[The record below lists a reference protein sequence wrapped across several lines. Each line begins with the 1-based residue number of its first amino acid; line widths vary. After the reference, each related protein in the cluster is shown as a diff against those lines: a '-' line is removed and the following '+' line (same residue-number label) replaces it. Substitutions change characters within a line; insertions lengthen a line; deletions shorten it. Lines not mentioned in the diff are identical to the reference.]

1 MIHIFNPEHDIAL
14 GAHVEQFTA
23 PHAARQLRH
32 DLGFLPMIW
41 AEEGDKVV
49 VEDIET
55 AKEAFRHL
63 GLKAKG
69 SWHSWK
75 EISDLLDTRHPEE
88 IAPWGWDQALFHR
101 FVKAGVSPALL
112 PMRNRLEEI
121 RQMSHRQW
129 AAEHVLPAMRLLP
142 NTVGEA
148 TPAANVGVFLAWLH
162 GHGHIVAKA
171 PWSSS
176 GRGIRYLDGQN
187 HTSYGVQLYNWVR
200 NVVDRQGCIM
210 MEPYYN
216 KVSDF
221 AMEFI
226 SNGRGTVRYC
236 GLSVFDTRSG
246 AYTGSILDTEE
257 EKMKRLEAWI
267 SVDQLI
273 MIKEQLT
280 MVLSRELGNS
290 YRGPLG
296 VDMMV
301 VSVDNQL
308 KVHPCVELNLR
319 RTMGHV
325 ALALTR
331 RLAVTPK
338 IMSIVYTDKYRL
350 RVGPAA
356 PHI

>member
-14 GAHVEQFTA
+14 GTHVEQFTA

-41 AEEGDKVV
+41 AEEGDKVI
-49 VEDIET
+49 VEDVEA
-55 AKEAFRHL
+55 AKEAFRHF
-63 GLKAKG
+63 GLKARG

-75 EISDLLDTRHPEE
+75 EIADVLDVRQPEE

-101 FVKAGVSPALL
+101 MVKAGVSPALL
-112 PMRNRLEEI
+112 PMPNRMEI
-121 RQMSHRQW
+121 IRYISHRQW

-142 NTVGEA
+142 DTVGEA
-148 TPAANVGVFLAWLH
+148 TAVTNVSGLMSLLH
-162 GHGHIVAKA
+162 DHERVVVKA

-176 GRGIRYLDGQN
+176 GRGIRYLDGRDKA
-187 HTSYGVQLYNWVR
+187 SYCIPMRNWAR
-200 NVVDRQGCIM
+200 NVIDRQGCLM
-210 MEPYYN
+210 LEPYYN

-226 SNGRGTVRYC
+226 SDGRGTVRYC

-257 EKMKRLEAWI
+257 DKVARLTTWI
-267 SVDQLI
+267 STAQLI

-280 MVLSRELGNS
+280 MVLGRELGNS

-301 VSVDNQL
+301 VSVDNKL
-308 KVHPCVELNLR
+308 MVHPCVELNLR

-325 ALALTR
+325 ALALTQR
-331 RLAVTPK
+331 IKVIPK

-350 RVGPAA
+350 KIEA
-356 PHI
+356 PL

>member
-41 AEEGDKVV
+41 ADEGDKVI
-49 VEDIET
+49 VEDVEA

-63 GLKAKG
+63 GLKARG

-75 EISDLLDTRHPEE
+75 EIADVLDVRQPEE

-101 FVKAGVSPALL
+101 MVKAGVSPALL
-112 PMRNRLEEI
+112 PMPNRMEI
-121 RQMSHRQW
+121 IRHISHRQW

-142 NTVGEA
+142 DTVGEA
-148 TPAANVGVFLAWLH
+148 TAATSVSGLMYLLH
-162 GHGHIVAKA
+162 DHERVVVKA

-176 GRGIRYLDGQN
+176 GRGIRYLDGRDKA
-187 HTSYGVQLYNWVR
+187 SYCIPMRNWAR
-200 NVVDRQGCIM
+200 NVIDRQGCLM
-210 MEPYYN
+210 LEPYYN

-226 SNGRGTVRYC
+226 SDGRGTVRYC

-257 EKMKRLEAWI
+257 DKVARLTTWI
-267 SVDQLI
+267 STDQLT

-280 MVLSRELGNS
+280 MVLGRELGNS

-301 VSVDNQL
+301 VSVDNKL
-308 KVHPCVELNLR
+308 MVHPCVELNLR

-331 RLAVTPK
+331 RIKVLPK

-350 RVGPAA
+350 KVGP
-356 PHI
+356 PI

>member
-41 AEEGDKVV
+41 AEDGDKVI
-49 VEDIET
+49 VEDIE
-55 AKEAFRHL
+55 AAQEAFRHL

-69 SWHSWK
+69 TWHSWH
-75 EISDLLDTRHPEE
+75 DLSSVLDARQPDE

-101 FVKAGVSPALL
+101 MVKVGVSPALL
-112 PMRNRLEEI
+112 PLSHRLDTI
-121 RQMSHRQW
+121 RRMSHRQW
-129 AAEHVLPAMRLLP
+129 AADHVLPSMRLLP

-148 TPAANVGVFLAWLH
+148 TAVSNVRQLLAFLYDH
-162 GHGHIVAKA
+162 GRVVMKA
-171 PWSSS
+171 PWSCS
-176 GRGIRYLDGQN
+176 GRGIRYVDGQN
-187 HTSYGVQLYNWVR
+187 PESFGIQLRNWAQ
-200 NVVDRQGCIM
+200 NVIARQGCIM
-210 MEPYYN
+210 LEPYYN
-216 KVSDF
+216 KVADF

-226 SNGRGTVRYC
+226 SDGRGTVRYC

-246 AYTGSILDTEE
+246 AYSGSVLDTEE
-257 EKMKRLEAWI
+257 EKTARLGAWI
-267 SVDQLI
+267 SPALLL

-280 MVLSRELGNS
+280 MVLSKRLGSS

-308 KVHPCVELNLR
+308 MVHPCVELNLR
-319 RTMGHV
+319 LTMGHV

-350 RVGPAA
+350 KVGA
-356 PHI
+356 PI